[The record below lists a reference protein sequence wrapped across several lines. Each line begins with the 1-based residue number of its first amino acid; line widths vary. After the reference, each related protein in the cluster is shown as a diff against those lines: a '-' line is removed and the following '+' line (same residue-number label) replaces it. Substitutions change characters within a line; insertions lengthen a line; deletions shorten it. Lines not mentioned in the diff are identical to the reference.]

1 MLKYSYKLFT
11 RNTIYTTKI
20 VNNHLEKQNQKH
32 PLMLDLNIC
41 KHIFQNS
48 LIE

>member
-1 MLKYSYKLFT
+1 MLKHSYKLFT
-11 RNTIYTTKI
+11 GNTIYTTKI

-32 PLMLDLNIC
+32 PLILDLNIS
-41 KHIFQNS
+41 KHIFKAT

>member
-11 RNTIYTTKI
+11 GNTIYTTKI
-20 VNNHLEKQNQKH
+20 VNNHLEKQNKKH
-32 PLMLDLNIC
+32 PLMLDLNIW
-41 KHIFQNS
+41 KHIFKTS